1 MSTTTVERGG
11 ASSASRLIIRG
22 LIAGLAGGVVFG
34 MMMAMMGMLP
44 MVGMLVGQ
52 ESAVAGFIV
61 HMAISA
67 FIGAVYALVI
77 SRFPNTT
84 TVAAVGGV
92 VNGIVWWVL
101 GALIMMPLLLGMSEM
116 VFAVGE
122 TQWWSLL
129 GHIIYGLV
137 TAFVFLALRR
147 RS

>member
-1 MSTTTVERGG
+1 MTTTSVERSESSSTT
-11 ASSASRLIIRG
+11 RLIGQGI
-22 LIAGLAGGVVFG
+22 IAGLVGGLVFG
-34 MMMAMMGMLP
+34 IMMAMMGMLP

-52 ESAVAGFIV
+52 ESAVVGFVV
-61 HMAISA
+61 HMGISA

-77 SRFPNTT
+77 SRFANTT

-101 GALIMMPLLLGMSEM
+101 GALVMMPLFLGMSEM
-116 VFAVGE
+116 VFVVGE
-122 TQWWSLL
+122 TQWWSLV
-129 GHIIYGLV
+129 GHILYGLV